1 MNTSNRFKA
10 CFVAATLLALPIVT
24 NGCSAVEDAQG
35 AVCCTEFK
43 AGGTVD
49 VKIGGGAEANVAVQ
63 AVADFAGIAAA
74 GVDDITTACRN
85 IATGP
90 RRRQGEADAA
100 EAAGRRTS
108 DKMNGVVRAR
118 RVEPIG
124 TFKGKAGGTLSLEVT
139 APESARPRSA
149 RRPTARRSARARRQ
163 CDVKANPP
171 KCTGGSL
178 EVSCKGG
185 CTATAGA
192 DAQVRGLLRAPSAT
206 ASARQQGGIQCTGKC
221 EGTCKAGAGAAR
233 DRRPGGRHVQ
243 GHLQGHLLGHGPGRD
258 LHGLLQGHLQRNL
271 QGLGGRLRQVRRQ
284 VQRGLR
290 APQVRGRQA
299 RGRLQGLERSAKATA
314 MRASRRRPSAR
325 RRRSRSSSRARL
337 TSSAAGRIQATL
349 EANLPL
355 IFAFKARLEGMA
367 KLTATITGN
376 ADVIVDIKAA
386 CILQVAAAAAAAV
399 EDVGASVS
407 ATGSIVG
414 SVN

>member
-10 CFVAATLLALPIVT
+10 CLVAATMLALPVVT
-24 NGCSAVEDAQG
+24 NGCSSVADAQA

-85 IATGP
+85 IATDLD
-90 RRRQGEADAA
+90 ADKTKSDAA
-100 EAAGRRTS
+100 EQTVDKR
-108 DKMNGVVRAR
+108 DKMKAWCTLA
-118 RVEPIG
+118 VETIG
-124 TFKGKAGGTLSLEVT
+124 TFKGKAMGTLSIEVK
-139 APESARPRSA
+139 PPVCSASISA
-149 RRPTARRSARARRQ
+149 KANCQAKCSGSAS

-178 EVSCKGG
+178 SVSCKGG
-185 CTATAGA
+185 CTAEAGA
-192 DAQVRGLLRAPSAT
+192 TLKCEGSCTGSCSGSCT
-206 ASARQQGGIQCTGKC
+206 AQGGVECTGKC
-221 EGTCKAGAGAAR
+221 EGTCTASAQGGTGTGIQADGTCKGTCKGTCSVTAPSVKCEGSCQGSCDAKCEAKAGGSVKCDGKCDADFEPLKCEGGKLEGGCMASAKCEGNCDASVSAKAECQPPSVAIVFAGAA
-233 DRRPGGRHVQ
+233 DV
-243 GHLQGHLLGHGPGRD
+243 
-258 LHGLLQGHLQRNL
+258 
-271 QGLGGRLRQVRRQ
+271 
-284 VQRGLR
+284 
-290 APQVRGRQA
+290 
-299 RGRLQGLERSAKATA
+299 
-314 MRASRRRPSAR
+314 
-325 RRRSRSSSRARL
+325 
-337 TSSAAGRIQATL
+337 SAAGRIQATL

-355 IFAFKARLEGMA
+355 IFSFKARLEGMA